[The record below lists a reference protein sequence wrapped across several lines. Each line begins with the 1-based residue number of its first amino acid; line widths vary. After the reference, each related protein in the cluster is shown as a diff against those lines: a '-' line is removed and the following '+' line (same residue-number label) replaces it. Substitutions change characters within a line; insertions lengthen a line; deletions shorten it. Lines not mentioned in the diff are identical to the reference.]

1 MLNVTEV
8 LGLLFNEPVSSG
20 KAFDKKAKK
29 IIRSQYKLINEKF
42 NDQISKTKASTSQS
56 ERKDVT
62 SRSALSALASGNA
75 STTDLN
81 RSNISEMMTKEAMNN
96 LENQAQFENQNGIS

>member
-1 MLNVTEV
+1 MKNLTIK
-8 LGLLFNEPVSSG
+8 F
-20 KAFDKKAKK
+20 
-29 IIRSQYKLINEKF
+29 QKLKL
-42 NDQISKTKASTSQS
+42 QLVKVK
-56 ERKDVT
+56 RKDVT

-81 RSNISEMMTKEAMNN
+81 RSNISEMMTKEPMNN